1 MANSHCSLIT
11 NINLKFLIMK
21 KTLLSLFAALACVS
35 AATAAEVTFDFTTAD
50 SNGQVYGYTPI
61 TDGSDTYADG
71 STIKDGAVTITMNKL
86 NGTGCRFWKA
96 SAGITFRVNGKSGIT
111 IAVQG
116 GNITE
121 IAFTGSKLNALTYGT
136 DKTALS
142 GSSSATWTGNAA
154 SVDFASTV
162 LDSKGKNQTVKIKT
176 LTVTY
181 TPTGTQKKVAE
192 LSFPEKAYTVAIDKN
207 FDNPALTCN
216 SDGAVTYSSSDQK
229 VATIDESTGE
239 ITLEGVGTTT
249 ITAKSAE
256 TATYYEGKA
265 QYTLTVTGKMVT
277 ARKAV
282 AMEAGKYFLM
292 RGEQVATPVAT
303 DKAYGYLVVEDC
315 TVEGSDV
322 TAPESNLFTFTK
334 EGDSYTIQDTYGRY
348 LYLDLVDTHM
358 SFNVAETA
366 KENYL
371 WNVTIDEQGNGT
383 ITNVGRTGD
392 VTVAWAETYKNFSV
406 AKSPAADLMPV
417 MYIYGGSLSID
428 NINSDSVD
436 AEEGTAVYYNLQG
449 ARVENPSNG
458 VYIRVI
464 NNKAE
469 KVIL

>member
-1 MANSHCSLIT
+1 
-11 NINLKFLIMK
+11 MK

-35 AATAAEVTFDFTTAD
+35 AATAAEVTFDFTTP
-50 SNGQVYGYTPI
+50 G
-61 TDGSDTYADG
+61 TDGTYYGCKPRTSDYEPDG
-71 STIKDGAVTITMNKL
+71 TTMKNGVATITMNKL
-86 NGTGCRFWKA
+86 QGNGCRFWD
-96 SAGITFRVNGKSGIT
+96 SNGDITFRVFKKSSITVSVAGGKISSID
-111 IAVQG
+111 
-116 GNITE
+116 
-121 IAFTGSKLNALTYGT
+121 FTGFALTSLSQNG
-136 DKTALS
+136 TALK
-142 GSSSATWTGNAA
+142 GTSSSTWTATTPAESVSFSA
-154 SVDFASTV
+154 SKTV
-162 LDSKGKNQTVKIKT
+162 QIKT
-176 LTVTY
+176 MTITY
-181 TPTGTQKKVAE
+181 TPTGTQKNVAE
-192 LSFPEKAYTVAIDKN
+192 LSFPEKEYTVAIDKT

-216 SDGAVTYSSSDQK
+216 SDGEVTYSSSDQK
-229 VATIDESTGE
+229 VATVDESTGE
-239 ITLEGVGTTT
+239 ITLEGIGTTT
-249 ITAKSAE
+249 ITAISAE

-303 DKAYGYLVVEDC
+303 DKTYGYLVVEDC
-315 TVEGSDV
+315 TVDGSDV

-334 EGDSYTIQDTYGRY
+334 EGDSYTIQDCYGRY

-392 VTVAWAETYKNFSV
+392 VTVAWAENFKNFSV
-406 AKSPAADLMPV
+406 AKSPAADLMPT
-417 MYIYGGSLSID
+417 MYILGGSSSID

-436 AEEGTAVYYNLQG
+436 AEGGTAVYYNLQG

>member
-1 MANSHCSLIT
+1 
-11 NINLKFLIMK
+11 MK
-21 KTLLSLFAALACVS
+21 KTLLSLFAALTCMS
-35 AATAAEVTFDFTTAD
+35 AASAAEVIFDFTTAD

-136 DKTALS
+136 DKTELS
-142 GSSSATWTGNAA
+142 GASSATWTGNAA

-162 LDSKGKNQTVKIKT
+162 LDSKGKNQTVQIKT

-181 TPTGTQKKVAE
+181 TPAGTQKQVAE

-207 FDNPALTCN
+207 FDNPVLTCN

-229 VATIDESTGE
+229 VATVDESTGE

-292 RGEQVATPVAT
+292 RGEQVATPFAA
-303 DKAYGYLVVEDC
+303 DKGYGYLVVENC
-315 TVEGSDV
+315 TVDGSDV
-322 TAPESNLFTFTK
+322 TAPESNLFDFAK
-334 EGDSYTIQDTYGRY
+334 EGDNYTIKDCYGRY
-348 LYLDLVDTHM
+348 LYLDDSHM
-358 SFNVAETA
+358 SFNASETA
-366 KENYL
+366 TGNYL

-383 ITNVGRTGD
+383 ITNVGRPTI
-392 VTVAWAETYKNFSV
+392 TVAWSEKYSNFSV
-406 AKSPAADLMPV
+406 AENPTADLMPT
-417 MYIYGGSLSID
+417 MYIYGGSSSID

>member
-1 MANSHCSLIT
+1 
-11 NINLKFLIMK
+11 MK

-265 QYTLTVTGKMVT
+265 QYTLTVTGKQVT
-277 ARKAV
+277 ARKAA

-292 RGEQVATPVAT
+292 RGEQVATPFAA
-303 DKAYGYLVVEDC
+303 DQGYGYLVVENC
-315 TVEGSDV
+315 TVDGSDV
-322 TAPESNLFTFTK
+322 TAPESNLFDFAK
-334 EGDSYTIQDTYGRY
+334 EGDNYTIKDCYGRY
-348 LYLDLVDTHM
+348 LYLDDSHM
-358 SFNVAETA
+358 SFNASETA
-366 KENYL
+366 TGNYL

-383 ITNVGRTGD
+383 ITNVGRPTI
-392 VTVAWAETYKNFSV
+392 TVAWSEKYSNFSV
-406 AKSPAADLMPV
+406 AENPTADLMPT
-417 MYIYGGSLSID
+417 MYIYGGSSSID

>member
-1 MANSHCSLIT
+1 
-11 NINLKFLIMK
+11 MK
-21 KTLLSLFAALACVS
+21 KTLLSLFAALTCMS
-35 AATAAEVTFDFTTAD
+35 AASAAEVIFDFTTAD

-292 RGEQVATPVAT
+292 RGEQVATPFAA
-303 DKAYGYLVVEDC
+303 DKGYGYLVVENC
-315 TVEGSDV
+315 TVDGSDV
-322 TAPESNLFTFTK
+322 TAPESNLFDFAK
-334 EGDSYTIQDTYGRY
+334 EGDNYTIKDCYGRY
-348 LYLDLVDTHM
+348 LYLDDSHM
-358 SFNVAETA
+358 SFNASETA
-366 KENYL
+366 TGNYL

-383 ITNVGRTGD
+383 ITNVGRPTI
-392 VTVAWAETYKNFSV
+392 TVAWSEKYSNFSV
-406 AKSPAADLMPV
+406 AENPTADLMPT
-417 MYIYGGSLSID
+417 MYIYGGSSSID

>member
-1 MANSHCSLIT
+1 
-11 NINLKFLIMK
+11 MK
-21 KTLLSLFAALACVS
+21 KTLLSLFAALTCMS
-35 AATAAEVTFDFTTAD
+35 AASAAEVIFDFTTAD

-162 LDSKGKNQTVKIKT
+162 LDSKGKNQTVQIKT

-181 TPTGTQKKVAE
+181 TPAGTQKQVAE

-292 RGEQVATPVAT
+292 RGEQVATPFAA
-303 DKAYGYLVVEDC
+303 DKGYGYLVVENC
-315 TVEGSDV
+315 TVDGSDV
-322 TAPESNLFTFTK
+322 TAPESNLFDFAK
-334 EGDSYTIQDTYGRY
+334 EGDNYTIKDCYGRY
-348 LYLDLVDTHM
+348 LYLDDSHM
-358 SFNVAETA
+358 SFNASETA
-366 KENYL
+366 TGNYL

-383 ITNVGRTGD
+383 ITNVGRPTI
-392 VTVAWAETYKNFSV
+392 TVAWSEKYSNFSV
-406 AKSPAADLMPV
+406 AENPTADLMPT
-417 MYIYGGSLSID
+417 MYIYGGSSSID

>member
-1 MANSHCSLIT
+1 MAKSHCSLIT
-11 NINLKFLIMK
+11 NINLKCLIMK

-50 SNGQVYGYTPI
+50 ADGKIYGFTPNNNTYVTTGSMAEGVATIAINKGTGNGIRVYGTSPSCQLRVY
-61 TDGSDTYADG
+61 
-71 STIKDGAVTITMNKL
+71 
-86 NGTGCRFWKA
+86 NG
-96 SAGITFRVNGKSGIT
+96 SGIT
-111 IAVQG
+111 VSVTG

-121 IAFTGSKLNALTYGT
+121 IAFTGKVLKAITYGA
-136 DKTALS
+136 DKTPLS
-142 GSSSATWTGNAA
+142 GASSASWTGNAA
-154 SVDFASTV
+154 SVEFANTV
-162 LDSKGKNQTVKIKT
+162 KDSKGKNQTVQIKT

-192 LSFPEKAYTVAIDKN
+192 LSFPEKAYTVAIDKT
-207 FDNPALTCN
+207 FDTPSLTCN
-216 SDGAVTYSSSDQK
+216 SDGEVTYSSSDQK
-229 VATIDESTGE
+229 VATVDESTGE

-277 ARKAV
+277 ARKAA

-292 RGEQVATPVAT
+292 RGEQVATPIAA
-303 DKAYGYLVVEDC
+303 DKPYGYLVVEDC
-315 TVEGSDV
+315 TVDGSDV
-322 TAPESNLFTFTK
+322 TAPESNLFTFSK
-334 EGDSYTIQDTYGRY
+334 EGDSYTIQDSYGRY
-348 LYLDLVDTHM
+348 LYLDASHM

-366 KENYL
+366 TDNYL

-383 ITNVGRTGD
+383 ITNVGRTG
-392 VTVAWAETYKNFSV
+392 VTVAWAESYKNFSV
-406 AKSPAADLMPV
+406 AASPAADLMPT
-417 MYIYGGSLSID
+417 MYIFGGSSSID

>member
-1 MANSHCSLIT
+1 MAKSHCSLIT

-50 SNGQVYGYTPI
+50 ADGKIYGFTPNNNTYVTTGSMTEGVATIAINKGTGNGIRVYGTSPSCQLRVY
-61 TDGSDTYADG
+61 
-71 STIKDGAVTITMNKL
+71 
-86 NGTGCRFWKA
+86 NG
-96 SAGITFRVNGKSGIT
+96 SGIT
-111 IAVQG
+111 VSVSG

-121 IAFTGSKLNALTYGT
+121 IAFTGKVLTAITYGA
-136 DKTALS
+136 DKTPLS
-142 GSSSATWTGNAA
+142 GASSASWTGNAE
-154 SVDFASTV
+154 SVEFANTV
-162 LDSKGKNQTVKIKT
+162 KDAKGKNQTVQITKMVI
-176 LTVTY
+176 TY
-181 TPTGTQKKVAE
+181 TPTGTQKNVAE
-192 LSFPEKAYTVAIDKN
+192 LSFPEQAYTVAIDKT

-216 SDGAVTYSSSDQK
+216 SDGEVTYSSSDQK
-229 VATIDESTGE
+229 VATVDESTGE
-239 ITLEGVGTTT
+239 ITLEGIGTTT
-249 ITAKSAE
+249 ITAISAE

-277 ARKAV
+277 ARKAA

-292 RGEQVATPVAT
+292 RGEQVATPIAA
-303 DKAYGYLVVEDC
+303 DKPYGYLVVEDC
-315 TVEGSDV
+315 TVDGSDV

-334 EGDSYTIQDTYGRY
+334 EGDSYTIQDCYGRY

-392 VTVAWAETYKNFSV
+392 VTVAWAEKFKNFSV
-406 AKSPAADLMPV
+406 AKSPAAELMPT
-417 MYIYGGSLSID
+417 MYIFGGSSSID

-469 KVIL
+469 KVVL

>member
-1 MANSHCSLIT
+1 
-11 NINLKFLIMK
+11 MK
-21 KTLLSLFAALACVS
+21 KTLLSLFAALTCMS
-35 AATAAEVTFDFTTAD
+35 AASAAEVIFDFTTAD

-207 FDNPALTCN
+207 FDNPVLTCN

-229 VATIDESTGE
+229 VATVDESTGE

-292 RGEQVATPVAT
+292 RGEQVATPFAA
-303 DKAYGYLVVEDC
+303 DKGYGYLVVENC
-315 TVEGSDV
+315 TVDGSDV
-322 TAPESNLFTFTK
+322 TAPESNLFDFAK
-334 EGDSYTIQDTYGRY
+334 EGDNYTIKDCYGRY
-348 LYLDLVDTHM
+348 LYLDDSHM
-358 SFNVAETA
+358 SFNASETA
-366 KENYL
+366 TGNYL

-383 ITNVGRTGD
+383 ITNVGRPTI
-392 VTVAWAETYKNFSV
+392 TVAWSEKYSNFSV
-406 AKSPAADLMPV
+406 AENPTADLMPT
-417 MYIYGGSLSID
+417 MYIYGGSSSID

>member
-1 MANSHCSLIT
+1 
-11 NINLKFLIMK
+11 
-21 KTLLSLFAALACVS
+21 
-35 AATAAEVTFDFTTAD
+35 
-50 SNGQVYGYTPI
+50 
-61 TDGSDTYADG
+61 
-71 STIKDGAVTITMNKL
+71 
-86 NGTGCRFWKA
+86 
-96 SAGITFRVNGKSGIT
+96 
-111 IAVQG
+111 
-116 GNITE
+116 
-121 IAFTGSKLNALTYGT
+121 
-136 DKTALS
+136 
-142 GSSSATWTGNAA
+142 
-154 SVDFASTV
+154 
-162 LDSKGKNQTVKIKT
+162 
-176 LTVTY
+176 
-181 TPTGTQKKVAE
+181 
-192 LSFPEKAYTVAIDKN
+192 
-207 FDNPALTCN
+207 
-216 SDGAVTYSSSDQK
+216 
-229 VATIDESTGE
+229 
-239 ITLEGVGTTT
+239 
-249 ITAKSAE
+249 
-256 TATYYEGKA
+256 
-265 QYTLTVTGKMVT
+265 MVT

-303 DKAYGYLVVEDC
+303 DKTYGYLVVEDC
-315 TVEGSDV
+315 TVDGSDV

-334 EGDSYTIQDTYGRY
+334 EGDSYTIQDCYGRY

-392 VTVAWAETYKNFSV
+392 VTVAWAEKFKNFSV
-406 AKSPAADLMPV
+406 AKSPAADLMPT
-417 MYIYGGSLSID
+417 MYILGGSSSID

>member
-1 MANSHCSLIT
+1 
-11 NINLKFLIMK
+11 MK
-21 KTLLSLFAALACVS
+21 KTLLSLFAALTCMS
-35 AATAAEVTFDFTTAD
+35 AASAAEVIFDFTTAD

-136 DKTALS
+136 DKTELS
-142 GSSSATWTGNAA
+142 GASSATWTGNAA

-162 LDSKGKNQTVKIKT
+162 LDSKGKNQTVQIKT

-181 TPTGTQKKVAE
+181 TPAGTQKQVAE

-207 FDNPALTCN
+207 FDNPVLTCN

-292 RGEQVATPVAT
+292 RGEQVATPFAA
-303 DKAYGYLVVEDC
+303 DKGYGYLVVENC
-315 TVEGSDV
+315 TVDGSDV
-322 TAPESNLFTFTK
+322 TAPESNLFDFAK
-334 EGDSYTIQDTYGRY
+334 EGDNYTIKDCYGRY
-348 LYLDLVDTHM
+348 LYLDDSHM
-358 SFNVAETA
+358 SFNASETA
-366 KENYL
+366 TGNYL

-383 ITNVGRTGD
+383 ITNVGRPTI
-392 VTVAWAETYKNFSV
+392 TVAWSEKYSNFSV
-406 AKSPAADLMPV
+406 AENPTADLMPT
-417 MYIYGGSLSID
+417 MYIYGGSSSID